1 MRKVLIA
8 ASLTIIGVF
17 FSSHMARAD
26 GYEGEAEPAV
36 KEASA
41 GNGLKP
47 TRIEAAAPALETAH
61 GEDLAAALGHYA
73 KSRSLLVSAIDE
85 FDRGYKLARPDSLI
99 DSREWRSDLI
109 SRAED
114 LEKVLAPQPRV
125 SKSGVKFE
133 ADRRLLKTNEGSR

>member
-8 ASLTIIGVF
+8 ASLTVIGVF
-17 FSSHMARAD
+17 VSSHIACAD
-26 GYEGEAEPAV
+26 GYENETQPAV
-36 KEASA
+36 KESRA
-41 GNGLKP
+41 GSGLKP
-47 TRIEAAAPALETAH
+47 TRIDAQAPALEAAR

-73 KSRSLLVSAIDE
+73 KARSLLVSAINE
-85 FDRGYKLARPDSLI
+85 FDRGYKLARPDSLL

-125 SKSGVKFE
+125 SKGGVKFE
-133 ADRRLLKTNEGSR
+133 ADRRLLKTESGSK